1 MNVTVDTVN
10 PAPSAMS
17 TIITASGLNEK
28 GDRVTFGGD
37 WRPMRDL
44 AEIIEYEGEVE
55 CHVESWQVL
64 SVVPAEVKPPK
75 VDAPQ
80 FESLF
85 TVVAE
90 TEVDDSE

>member
-1 MNVTVDTVN
+1 MNVTVVTVDTVN

-17 TIITASGLNEK
+17 TIITASGLDEEGN
-28 GDRVTFGGD
+28 RVTFGGD

-44 AEIIEYEGEVE
+44 ASIVEQEGEVD
-55 CHVESWQVL
+55 CCVESWQVL
-64 SVVPAEVKPPK
+64 SVVPAEQKPPK

-85 TVVAE
+85 DVPE
-90 TEVDDSE
+90 TQES